1 MYIER
6 LEVEVTSGIFN
17 VPLPPNLTGLYF
29 MYWTLVEI
37 INNWKEEYQS
47 YIRSIKIAIS
57 ILWLFMT
64 FSPSLIKISIRATI
78 DDGIFLAK
86 LIVDIIAIGVIKLIV
101 QCLPRLVVRSL
112 LD

>member
-17 VPLPPNLTGLYF
+17 VPLPPIAPVDTFL
-29 MYWTLVEI
+29 
-37 INNWKEEYQS
+37 S
-47 YIRSIKIAIS
+47 CIRYLKIAIS
-57 ILWLFMT
+57 ILWLFMI
-64 FSPSLIKISIRATI
+64 FSINLTKLSITATI
-78 DDGIFLAK
+78 NDGIFLAK
-86 LIVDIIAIGVIKLIV
+86 LIFNLIAIGVIKLIV

>member
-1 MYIER
+1 
-6 LEVEVTSGIFN
+6 
-17 VPLPPNLTGLYF
+17 

-64 FSPSLIKISIRATI
+64 FSPSLIKLSIRATI